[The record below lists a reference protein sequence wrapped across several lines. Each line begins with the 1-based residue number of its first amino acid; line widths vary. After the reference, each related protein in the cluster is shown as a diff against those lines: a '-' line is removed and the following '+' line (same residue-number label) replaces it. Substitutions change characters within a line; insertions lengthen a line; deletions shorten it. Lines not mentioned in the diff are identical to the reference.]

1 MRGPDLGT
9 DRILSRRSK
18 DIDRSYVNN
27 HVTWSQLRPSQAESV
42 GRDGCHCCI
51 LSLLYLAQ
59 RPEVS
64 PMTSRIV
71 ALLIAVATIGATLAA
86 HADEQTE
93 ATPGLAYA
101 SSFFPVPS
109 GTPINVRPWDN
120 SAENQRVKLSF
131 TEALNRRGVLLTDSG
146 ATLTLNFETEVDSL
160 AVPSVG
166 TGLGRVRDESRV
178 HMEIQDNLL
187 GGRTE
192 TRGGTTRY
200 ILRATLD
207 DQQSGQRLWQGE
219 ASYTGAVT
227 DETATF
233 AAMAPVLVD
242 GFGQTVHPK
251 GFRIR

>member
-1 MRGPDLGT
+1 MKKRF
-9 DRILSRRSK
+9 
-18 DIDRSYVNN
+18 
-27 HVTWSQLRPSQAESV
+27 
-42 GRDGCHCCI
+42 
-51 LSLLYLAQ
+51 
-59 RPEVS
+59 
-64 PMTSRIV
+64 V
-71 ALLIAVATIGATLAA
+71 ALLIACAAVSGAAA
-86 HADEQTE
+86 GARADDQNE
-93 ATPGLAYA
+93 ALPGLAYA
-101 SSFFPVPS
+101 SSFIPVPA
-109 GTPINVRPWDN
+109 GAPINVRPWDN

-131 TEALNRRGVLLTDSG
+131 TDALHRRGVPLTDAG
-146 ATLTLNFETEVDSL
+146 TTLTLNFETEVQSL
-160 AVPSVG
+160 AVPG
-166 TGLGRVRDESRV
+166 IGAGPVRNESRV
-178 HMEIQDNLL
+178 RMDIQDNLL

-192 TRGGTTRY
+192 SNGGTTRY

>member
-1 MRGPDLGT
+1 MR
-9 DRILSRRSK
+9 
-18 DIDRSYVNN
+18 
-27 HVTWSQLRPSQAESV
+27 
-42 GRDGCHCCI
+42 
-51 LSLLYLAQ
+51 
-59 RPEVS
+59 
-64 PMTSRIV
+64 SRIA
-71 ALLIAVATIGATLAA
+71 ALLIACAVCGAAVSARADDESEAA
-86 HADEQTE
+86 
-93 ATPGLAYA
+93 PGVSYA
-101 SSFFPVPS
+101 SSFIPVPA

-120 SAENQRVKLSF
+120 SAENLRVKLSF
-131 TEALNRRGVLLTDSG
+131 TEALNRRGVPLTTDG
-146 ATLTLNFETEVDSL
+146 GTKLTLNFETEVQSL
-160 AVPSVG
+160 AVP
-166 TGLGRVRDESRV
+166 GLGSGFGTVRNESRV
-178 HMEIQDNLL
+178 RMDIQDNLL

-192 TRGGTTRY
+192 NSGGTTRY